1 MAPEFKKIGHNIDL
15 IGLVIHQIDKKQG
28 IRLANVKAAE
38 KLIQL
43 TEKEKA
49 FIGRINK
56 AYYQK
61 SNPVYGIFG
70 IEDNSFKNMLAQY
83 IKDKD
88 FLEFSIKAS
97 KHYKKVI
104 ESSAPA
110 TGGFMIFAH
119 YNNTEKDHSYLMLLT
134 INNNDGYVVSEKDLT
149 IESIKNLDLS
159 KVDLACIINLTKWIN
174 IEDGTDTESKTYLSF
189 IKGNKDISY
198 YFMTFID
205 LDNKT
210 TSTESTLR
218 LMKALDAFQ
227 EAKGLVREERIRQR
241 NDVYQYCNQCIDSKK
256 EILLT
261 SISTLIDIENP
272 NDFME
277 FAAEEKYSVSS
288 IISGDK
294 AKLKTMKYVIYKDKK
309 LSIEFDSSLLG
320 RDIIYDEK
328 KKQMTIKNLPAG
340 LIAQISK

>member
-1 MAPEFKKIGHNIDL
+1 MATEFKKIGHNIDL
-15 IGLVIHQIDKKQG
+15 KGLVIHQIFKMQG
-28 IRLANVKAAE
+28 LRQATVKAAE
-38 KLIQL
+38 KLIKYS
-43 TEKEKA
+43 EKEQA

-70 IEDNSFKNMLAQY
+70 NGDTSFKKLLTQY
-83 IKDKD
+83 LKEKD
-88 FLEFSIKAS
+88 FLKFTTSAS
-97 KHYKKVI
+97 NHYKIVI

-119 YNNTEKDHSYLMLLT
+119 YTNTEKDNDYLMVLT

-159 KVDLACIINLTKWIN
+159 KVDLACIINLTKWAN
-174 IEDGTDTESKTYLSF
+174 IEAGNDTESKTYLSF

-218 LMKALDAFQ
+218 MMKALDAFQ
-227 EAKGLVREERIRQR
+227 ESKGLVREERIKQR
-241 NDVYQYCNQCIDSKK
+241 NEVYQYCNQCIDQKK

-277 FAAEEKYSVSS
+277 FAAEEKFGVSA

-294 AKLKTMKYVIYKDKK
+294 ARLKTMKYVIYKDKK

-320 RDIIYDEK
+320 RDIIYNEK
-328 KKQMTIKNLPAG
+328 KKEMIIKNLPAG
-340 LIAQISK
+340 LIDQISK